1 MDDTHGSGLR
11 IPNNPRFLFVDDEPA
26 VLRGL
31 KRIVASVHPEWE
43 VTLAS
48 NGEQALEKLNTQHYH
63 VVLTDLQM
71 PVMNGLALLRAM
83 TTSHSETLRIVHSS
97 HIETT
102 GRELVRYLAHNVL
115 SKPATAYDVLSM
127 LEWAV
132 RGVRSA
138 PRSRQDSSVCA

>member
-1 MDDTHGSGLR
+1 MTKAQDSGLR
-11 IPNNPRFLFVDDEPA
+11 LPTNPRFLFVDDEPA

-31 KRIVASVHPEWE
+31 KRVVSSVHPEWE
-43 VTLAS
+43 VSLAV
-48 NGEQALEKLNTQHYH
+48 NGQLALQALHEQHYH

-71 PVMNGLALLRAM
+71 PTMNGLALLRAM
-83 TTSHSETLRIVHSS
+83 MKAHPETLRIVHSS

-115 SKPATAYDVLSM
+115 AKPASAHEVLSM

-132 RGVRSA
+132 RGRYDI
-138 PRSRQDSSVCA
+138 SRASTVCA